1 MNAQRKHDVRDCKG
15 DDEDVGRTYFPKNV
29 KIKAK
34 IYNQTGRCMLRFIF
48 FWNGIESDKIFENV
62 FSIKEELNELNVYL
76 RF

>member
-1 MNAQRKHDVRDCKG
+1 MHAQI
-15 DDEDVGRTYFPKNV
+15 YF
-29 KIKAK
+29 
-34 IYNQTGRCMLRFIF
+34 F